1 MAQIKSYKNFN
12 NSAFEGRVSNV
23 SIVQGEYGEF
33 AEVTVIT
40 NLANDDGGVSI
51 VFNNSNGILS
61 LAKAGHLCK
70 GRMVHVTGHISG
82 ISEVYT
88 DKSTG
93 ALTVRKR
100 PQVTLDTLSVR
111 LELGALPKS
120 ATSERPANTIVVKR
134 VAQDPTPSFGEA
146 TAVDELGIPVL

>member
-33 AEVTVIT
+33 AEITVIS

-61 LAKAGHLCK
+61 LAKNGHLPN
-70 GRMVHVTGHISG
+70 GRSVHVTGHISA
-82 ISEVYT
+82 ISEVYE
-88 DKSTG
+88 KNGQVQLRSVLRSL
-93 ALTVRKR
+93 LTR
-100 PQVTLDTLSVR
+100 
-111 LELGALPKS
+111 
-120 ATSERPANTIVVKR
+120 
-134 VAQDPTPSFGEA
+134 
-146 TAVDELGIPVL
+146 